1 MSNNNGVPQPPYNPD
16 GVPQPRYD
24 TGKEQYRQYQP
35 GQAQPM
41 YQPEA
46 QQQGQ
51 PQPEGQ
57 QRPEGQQPSQ
67 PQPAQPQDAPTQ
79 AFPTQAFP
87 AQHDPTQA
95 FPLQQAQHGNPNQP
109 GYPGHPGNPNQPG
122 FPPPGGPHPG
132 QPTGP
137 GQNPGDHNRKSL
149 FLILGGVAVV
159 VIIALV
165 VAFTWLIPSLTKPTA
180 VDSPSPSVTSSDEA
194 SDAAAEP
201 SADPSAEAEP
211 SGDASAST
219 DIPAGAIPLPSAW
232 ENFAGPSNVPAD
244 GDPLFS
250 KWVTGESSFQYLAEW
265 THDESFGITKDPTTG
280 EEIQKKAQGTVE
292 TDGDGIALA
301 YAFFAESEEGKF
313 GKDPAEIKK
322 ALEDIEARYKGMTA
336 TELPQN
342 LVGHKCASDFKTSM
356 PEIREF
362 RRGAAVVVGFTCTNA
377 RGEAIQAVNLFS
389 VTPWGTPQMLG
400 VSGHKT
406 YWDAHPG
413 LFEQLAN
420 SYRIN
425 KWKMG

>member
-1 MSNNNGVPQPPYNPD
+1 MSNNNGTPQPPYNPD

-24 TGKEQYRQYQP
+24 TAKEQYRQYQP
-35 GQAQPM
+35 GQTQPM

-46 QQQGQ
+46 QQGQ
-51 PQPEGQ
+51 P
-57 QRPEGQQPSQ
+57 RPD
-67 PQPAQPQDAPTQ
+67 QPQDAPTQ
-79 AFPTQAFP
+79 AFPTQQGQPFNNPDGQYAETVHRYP
-87 AQHDPTQA
+87 QA
-95 FPLQQAQHGNPNQP
+95 EPNQPDYP
-109 GYPGHPGNPNQPG
+109 GYPGQPA
-122 FPPPGGPHPG
+122 
-132 QPTGP
+132 GP
-137 GQNPGDHNRKSL
+137 GHNPGDHNKKSL

-165 VAFTWLIPSLTKPTA
+165 VAFTWLIPSMTKPTA
-180 VDSPSPSVTSSDEA
+180 VESPSVTATDEA

-201 SADPSAEAEP
+201 SAEASPSSEA
-211 SGDASAST
+211 SGSS
-219 DIPAGAIPLPSAW
+219 DIPAGAIPLPATW
-232 ENFAGPSNVPAD
+232 EELAGPSNVPAD

-313 GKDPAEIKK
+313 GKDPADIKK

-342 LVGHKCASDFKTSM
+342 LVGHKCASDFKTTM

-362 RRGAAVVVGFTCTNA
+362 RRGAAVVIGFTCTNA

-400 VSGHKT
+400 VSGHKE

-413 LFEQLAN
+413 LFEQLGN
-420 SYRIN
+420 SYCIN

>member
-1 MSNNNGVPQPPYNPD
+1 MSNNNGAPQPPYNPE
-16 GVPQPRYD
+16 GVPQQRYD
-24 TGKEQYRQYQP
+24 TGQGQYGQYQP
-35 GQAQPM
+35 GQPGQ
-41 YQPEA
+41 E
-46 QQQGQ
+46 GQ
-51 PQPEGQ
+51 PHYGQ
-57 QRPEGQQPSQ
+57 TEAFPTQQP
-67 PQPAQPQDAPTQ
+67 
-79 AFPTQAFP
+79 PTQAFP
-87 AQHDPTQA
+87 AQQGHPDGESAETVHRYPQA
-95 FPLQQAQHGNPNQP
+95 QQA
-109 GYPGHPGNPNQPG
+109 QPG
-122 FPPPGGPHPG
+122 FPPPGAGYPG
-132 QPTGP
+132 QPGYPGGPGGP
-137 GQNPGDHNRKSL
+137 GQNPGDHNKKSL

-159 VIIALV
+159 VIVALV
-165 VAFTWLIPSLTKPTA
+165 VAFTWLIPSMTKPTA
-180 VDSPSPSVTSSDEA
+180 VETPAPSVTSSDEA
-194 SDAAAEP
+194 SDAASEPSAEP
-201 SADPSAEAEP
+201 SAEP
-211 SGDASAST
+211 SGDASASN
-219 DIPAGAIPLPSAW
+219 DIPAGAIPLPAVW
-232 ENFAGPSNVPAD
+232 EELAGPSNVPAD

-292 TDGDGIALA
+292 ADGDGIALA

-313 GKDPAEIKK
+313 GKDPAEVKK
-322 ALEDIEARYKGMTA
+322 AIQDIEARYKGMTA

-342 LVGHKCASDFKTSM
+342 LVGHKCTSDFKTSM

-362 RRGAAVVVGFTCTNA
+362 RRGAAVVIGFTCTNA

-413 LFEQLAN
+413 LFEQLGN